1 MQPAL
6 GTGDAGSRC
15 DLAFVLPDLRL
26 GGAQRVATDLIRAWS
41 AQGRSVCVIT
51 LADTDTD
58 FFPLGPGANRV
69 ALGLQFPSGSLP
81 GALMHTLRRVARLRA
96 AIHASGAARVLSFVA
111 GTNILTVLATR
122 GLGLRVVIS
131 ERNDPS
137 RQDIGRQWEVL
148 RRLTYR
154 FANLVTANSHVAIA
168 ALRNY
173 VPERR
178 LKFIGNGVG
187 PAHPAPREQ
196 QRESFLAVGRL
207 TDQKGF
213 DVLLDAFAR
222 CAAVYPAWTLVV
234 AGDGPNRAR
243 LMEQAERLGIASKI
257 VWAGAVHNI
266 EDLYRRAGAFVLP
279 SRFEGMP
286 NALLEAMSFGL
297 PVVATATVS
306 NVQELVSASG
316 SGLVVSADDVVALAE
331 AMCDVA
337 ASPSDRARM
346 GRAGVAAVRPLSLE
360 AALREWDSAL
370 QF

>member
-6 GTGDAGSRC
+6 AETKAGAC

-26 GGAQRVATDLIRAWS
+26 GGAQRVATNLIRAWA
-41 AQGRSVCVIT
+41 AQGRRVCVIT
-51 LADTDTD
+51 LAGVETD
-58 FFPLGPGANRV
+58 FFPLDQRASRV
-69 ALGLQFPSGSLP
+69 ALDLQVPSESLLA
-81 GALMHTLRRVARLRA
+81 ALTQTLRRIVRLRA
-96 AIHASGAARVLSFVA
+96 AIRASGTRRVLAFVA

-137 RQDIGRQWEVL
+137 RQNIGRAWQVL

-154 FANLVTANSHVAIA
+154 FASLVTANSQVAIA
-168 ALRNY
+168 ALREY
-173 VPERR
+173 LPERR
-178 LKFIGNGVG
+178 LAFIANGVG
-187 PAHPAPREQ
+187 HARPSAPEQ

-222 CAAVYPAWTLVV
+222 CAAMCPTWTLVV

-243 LMEQAERLGIASKI
+243 LIEQAERLGIASAV
-257 VWAGAVHNI
+257 VWLGAIANI
-266 EDLYRRAGAFVLP
+266 DDAYQRAGAFVMP

-297 PVVATATVS
+297 PVVATDNVS
-306 NVQELVSASG
+306 AARELVSVTGA
-316 SGLVVSADDVVALAE
+316 GLVVPADDAVALAQ
-331 AMCDVA
+331 AMCELA

-346 GRAGVAAVRPLSLE
+346 GRAGVAAVKPLSLE

-370 QF
+370 QW